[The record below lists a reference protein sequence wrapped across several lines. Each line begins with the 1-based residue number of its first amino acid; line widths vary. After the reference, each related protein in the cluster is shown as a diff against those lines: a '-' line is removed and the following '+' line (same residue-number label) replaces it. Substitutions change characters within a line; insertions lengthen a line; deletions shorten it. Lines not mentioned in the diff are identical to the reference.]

1 MGNAD
6 KDCSLEYELRDKIF
20 ERLNIDYIDKED
32 VDFDAPIF
40 SSYEGDESEG
50 SGLDLDS
57 VDALDLV
64 VILRNNYNV
73 EVSDEGIKIFKS
85 IRTIADF
92 IRSNKSEQ

>member
-1 MGNAD
+1 MGNTD
-6 KDCSLEYELRDKIF
+6 KDCSLEYELRDAIF
-20 ERLNIDYIDKED
+20 ERLKIDYIDKEE

-40 SSYEGDESEG
+40 NTYDGDG
-50 SGLDLDS
+50 TGLDLDS

-73 EVSDEGIKIFKS
+73 EVSDEGIQIFKS

-92 IRSNKSEQ
+92 IRSKQSEQ